1 MAVQGDVGDPD
12 SVRAAFAT
20 IAESYATIDVL
31 INNAAVY
38 EPLLVREATDAQI
51 MGALLTNFAGPIYCC
66 RSAIPMMEKGGHII
80 NISSESVHMPFP
92 MFSMYQSTKAGL
104 ERFTEALQK
113 ELEADGIRVT
123 TVRAGQ
129 MYDEEQTFDIDPQ
142 LAMRFAEACAKAGI
156 NPRSRPITHF
166 KSVAEMFH
174 MLVNLPADLQAAH
187 MTLEARHR

>member
-1 MAVQGDVGDPD
+1 
-12 SVRAAFAT
+12 
-20 IAESYATIDVL
+20 
-31 INNAAVY
+31 
-38 EPLLVREATDAQI
+38 
-51 MGALLTNFAGPIYCC
+51 
-66 RSAIPMMEKGGHII
+66 
-80 NISSESVHMPFP
+80 
-92 MFSMYQSTKAGL
+92 
-104 ERFTEALQK
+104 
-113 ELEADGIRVT
+113 
-123 TVRAGQ
+123 